1 MMDVFMSP
9 ETEQQYKNQ
18 IEALK
23 AELEKLKNQKTQ
35 EIRRQQYGLNWI
47 DVPEEFDE
55 RSKNAIPVLIEDKT
69 KAIKTQTG
77 SPLTF

>member
-1 MMDVFMSP
+1 MSP

-18 IEALK
+18 IAALY
-23 AELEKLKNQKTQ
+23 AEIEKLKNQKTQ

-55 RSKNAIPVLIEDKT
+55 RSKNSIPVLII
-69 KAIKTQTG
+69 KARQLKTQTG
-77 SPLTF
+77 SQHTF